1 MTTKESFLASIRR
14 DRIEAVRYDAGH
26 GARTVGVRVL
36 TLAQLDPVV
45 KRQNALPAGSIKSAA
60 ILLAA
65 TLCDEDA
72 NPLFDIAKDEDIE
85 EICNFP
91 HPVVRLLSDA
101 AARVNGLSGDAAKD
115 AEKN

>member
-1 MTTKESFLASIRR
+1 MITRDSFLASIRSNR
-14 DRIEAVRYDAGH
+14 VEAVTYDAGD
-26 GARTVGVRVL
+26 GAAKVFVRVL

-45 KRQNALPAGSIKSAA
+45 RRQNALPAGSIKSAA

-65 TLCDEDA
+65 TLCDDGGGV
-72 NPLFDIAKDEDIE
+72 LFDIGKDEDIE
-85 EICNFP
+85 VICGFP